1 MDRFYGSNKIIEFLS
16 MCSEMLLCW
25 SLEFEEVSE
34 CKEIYLCHIET
45 QKKKNI
51 GTRSP
56 CYKNQ
61 KIVCFGLNLN
71 PSRKEGDELSFLYFL
86 HLDAH
91 VIIKRVICPLR
102 GYIEREAS
110 STAASE
116 ALSMILRLQNEKA
129 AVKMEAEQFKRLAE
143 EKMSYA
149 EETMEIF
156 EELVNQKEMEIS
168 ALDFQVRAYRNKLL
182 DIEFDDPGD
191 GDMDSPENNLRRS
204 EALMGATSSS
214 STSDRDFVT
223 LVPPP
228 RLPFIKTV
236 HEVEGSETPK
246 DDLIS
251 KGAGS
256 VRKQLDT
263 YTDLDKQSSYWEQI
277 RELDDQV
284 REITGDQSTW
294 LKSPSPH
301 TQLSSNGP
309 RRTIKRTIAKG
320 YDQLKHLDDM
330 LEKEV
335 CTNFSPSMTVH
346 DVFEVPQPPENFSGS
361 EGLAK
366 KVRKAPLQDDERGE
380 KPHFVWNQAFKQFLI
395 GQDHDCLDRSQQG
408 ELSLSPTPDG
418 ESADYRSKIV
428 QSTSACQ
435 DIIQKAN
442 NLLEISEIQSHALR
456 EGCTNDARVELQL
469 LNEIQKQ
476 LNVIQS
482 EINNLK
488 PKKSSSLEDLRIHC
502 LKEELLLF
510 LTSDCAGIWSEV

>member
-1 MDRFYGSNKIIEFLS
+1 MFMDNSTKSCFLVGLADMDRFYGSNKIIEFLS
-16 MCSEMLLCW
+16 FLIFLIS
-25 SLEFEEVSE
+25 
-34 CKEIYLCHIET
+34 
-45 QKKKNI
+45 
-51 GTRSP
+51 GRS
-56 CYKNQ
+56 CYK
-61 KIVCFGLNLN
+61 
-71 PSRKEGDELSFLYFL
+71 KESDMPPQRMSESKVIALKEALTAQQELLKQLYND
-86 HLDAH
+86 LD
-91 VIIKRVICPLR
+91 
-102 GYIEREAS
+102 IEREAS

-129 AVKMEAEQFKRLAE
+129 AVKMEAGQFKRLAE
-143 EKMSYA
+143 EKISYA

-182 DIEFDDPGD
+182 DIGFDDP
-191 GDMDSPENNLRRS
+191 
-204 EALMGATSSS
+204 
-214 STSDRDFVT
+214 
-223 LVPPP
+223 VPPP

-256 VRKQLDT
+256 VGKQLDT
-263 YTDLDKQSSYWEQI
+263 CTDLDKQSSYWEQI

-366 KVRKAPLQDDERGE
+366 IVRKAALQDDERGE

-395 GQDHDCLDRSQQG
+395 GQDHECLDRSQQG
-408 ELSLSPTPDG
+408 ELSLSPTPDR
-418 ESADYRSKIV
+418 ESADYQSKIV

-482 EINNLK
+482 EINSLK

-510 LTSDCAGIWSEV
+510 LTSDCAGLWSEV